1 MLEKRNTT
9 KAAIE
14 QIILGGDLTSL
25 TAVERVH
32 YYLELCGYLGLDAVA
47 HPFDYIKSKGK
58 LSLYI
63 NAAGT
68 AQLRKLHNIS
78 LKITNRETVDGV
90 HIVTVMAVAANGRS
104 EESSGMV
111 SVTNLAGEDKC
122 NAMLKAETKA
132 KRRATLSVCGLGWTA
147 DTDSP
152 IKAEFYDP
160 PLNIVPPK
168 LIGTKEEWHERDVWR
183 SWNCVNDAIEW
194 ALTVCD
200 RTRPELEQILKS
212 IEPDNGKKAIAFY
225 NYILNNFFK
234 GKGKASD

>member
-9 KAAIE
+9 KATIE

-32 YYLELCGYLGLDAVA
+32 YYVELCSYLGLDAIA

-78 LKITNRETVDGV
+78 LKIIRRETIEEV
-90 HIVTVMAVAANGRS
+90 HIVTVVAIAPNGRS

-111 SVTNLAGEDKC
+111 SIAKLTGEDKC

-132 KRRATLSVCGLGWTA
+132 KRRATLSVCGLGWIA

-152 IKAEFYDP
+152 VKAEFYDP

-168 LIGTKEEWHERDVWR
+168 LPASDEAWRKWH
-183 SWNCVNDAIEW
+183 CVNDAIEW
-194 ALTVCD
+194 GLTMCD
-200 RTRPELEQILKS
+200 RTHEELEEILDS